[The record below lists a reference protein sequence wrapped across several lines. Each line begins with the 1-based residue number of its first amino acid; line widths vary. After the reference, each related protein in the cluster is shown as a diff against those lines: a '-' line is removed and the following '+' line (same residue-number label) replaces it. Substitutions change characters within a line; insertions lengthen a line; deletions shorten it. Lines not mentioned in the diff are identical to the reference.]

1 AVLAVVEP
9 CSPTGILPQSWAYN
23 RETVDYAPFPP
34 MVEDA
39 LSYEVV
45 PPAASAM
52 LESLRGVGYSIET
65 ALADI
70 VDNSLAAGARN
81 VWVRAHFDSKNAWL
95 SVLDDG
101 SGMGVDE
108 LRQAMVLGGR
118 GPSAPRAASDL
129 GRFGLGLKTA
139 SFSQ

>member
-1 AVLAVVEP
+1 M
-9 CSPTGILPQSWAYN
+9 N
-23 RETVDYAPFPP
+23 
-34 MVEDA
+34 
-39 LSYEVV
+39 YEVV

-81 VWVRAHFDSKNAWL
+81 VWVRAHFDPKNSWL

-118 GPSAPRAASDL
+118 GPSAPRAEFLVKFVDLERAVRELWERRTGGERL
-129 GRFGLGLKTA
+129 GRPLGPAK
-139 SFSQ
+139 FP